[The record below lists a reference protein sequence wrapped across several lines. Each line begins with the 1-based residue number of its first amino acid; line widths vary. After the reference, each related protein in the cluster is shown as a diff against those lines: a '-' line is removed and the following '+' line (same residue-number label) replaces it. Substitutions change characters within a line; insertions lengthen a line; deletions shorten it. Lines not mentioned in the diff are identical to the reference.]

1 MPVQKISISL
11 MENTMKEINKRIDF
25 EGDRSPA
32 INKQLDRY
40 FSLMDRARRELRSI
54 LSDKEIGLILD
65 ALNGTGFFDTF
76 SIYFVGM
83 EITDAINMD
92 ELDKK
97 WEVDGAALKQKME
110 VLTDAQ
116 KVALVD
122 AVGVWWNRV
131 AQGEQPEHSE
141 ALK

>member
-1 MPVQKISISL
+1 MPVQKLSVSL
-11 MENTMKEINKRIDF
+11 MPETMTQINKRIDY

-40 FSLMDRARRELRSI
+40 FSLLDRARRELRAI
-54 LSDKEIGLILD
+54 LTDKEMGLILD

-76 SIYFVGM
+76 SLYFVGM
-83 EITDAINMD
+83 EIADAVGD
-92 ELDKK
+92 LAEK
-97 WEVDGAALKQKME
+97 WEVDGSVLVAKMDA
-110 VLTDAQ
+110 LTDAQ

-131 AQGEQPEHSE
+131 AKGEQPEYKE
-141 ALK
+141 ALQ